1 MSNKDIKQKRLGNI
15 YSETAGEGFAG
26 NVWSKEFICP
36 TITTMQG
43 GGRQP
48 MIIEDFYANR
58 DVRVYDKYSPSL
70 RSERSGLK
78 VVEDGRNSN

>member
-1 MSNKDIKQKRLGNI
+1 MNDIHQKRLGNI
-15 YSETAGEGFAG
+15 YNENSGAGFAG
-26 NVWSKEFICP
+26 NVWDKDFICP

-58 DVRVYDKYSPSL
+58 EIRVYDKYSPSL